1 MAPRVALA
9 AALLVLNAAAAAAAA
24 ARPAAPAPPS
34 LRFNNL
40 APAHEAP
47 RDEDAELELLQFPP
61 LALLNNGEGGGD
73 HTDPD
78 AVTPNEDADLE
89 YCCRTCKER
98 IRVRSAL
105 RSTRSVPRLRPS
117 TVRCLVLVCLD
128 TLRYWAHGTLRYWA
142 HGFYSLL
149 PRPEQRRIITAP
161 APGPSYG
168 MSKQAQM
175 LRTIGHRRDAPQ
187 AMRRTIGPPTIF
199 RRGS

>member
-1 MAPRVALA
+1 MRPLYSPREGLLPCLCVLYSKANSAAADKGPFAASAIARSMAPRVALA

-78 AVTPNEDADLE
+78 AVTPNEDADFE

-117 TVRCLVLVCLD
+117 TVRCLS
-128 TLRYWAHGTLRYWA
+128 T
-142 HGFYSLL
+142 SLL
-149 PRPEQRRIITAP
+149 WSGGEADMI
-161 APGPSYG
+161 
-168 MSKQAQM
+168 
-175 LRTIGHRRDAPQ
+175 
-187 AMRRTIGPPTIF
+187 
-199 RRGS
+199 RGRGGDDDDYNDPDCCTGNNR